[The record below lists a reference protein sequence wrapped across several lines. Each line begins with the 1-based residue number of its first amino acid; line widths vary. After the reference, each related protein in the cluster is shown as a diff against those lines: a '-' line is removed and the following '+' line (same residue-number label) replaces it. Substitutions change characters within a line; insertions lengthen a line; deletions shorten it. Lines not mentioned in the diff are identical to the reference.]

1 EPLRRPAEAAAATA
15 RVTLSATPGLSA
27 RELEVLGLVAEG
39 LSNRQI
45 AERLFISARTSGV
58 HVSNIMAK
66 LGAASRVEAAALA
79 RRTGLI

>member
-1 EPLRRPAEAAAATA
+1 
-15 RVTLSATPGLSA
+15 
-27 RELEVLGLVAEG
+27 EG

>member
-1 EPLRRPAEAAAATA
+1 LRRQAEAAAATA
-15 RVTLSATPGLSA
+15 RVGPTAAPGLSA